1 MTTRALMLG
10 LMTAPAWSA
19 ADVAVKDVRLSYTPV
34 TTRVVF
40 DLSGPVEHR
49 LFTLDDPER
58 VIIDIDHAQFAQ
70 TAEGV
75 DLSHSI
81 IENIR
86 HAPRDM
92 TDLRVVLD
100 LHQHASLKSFRL
112 PPAGGYGHRLV
123 VDLNYADSHPAPVM
137 AADDNDA
144 NQTLWRDVVIAVD
157 TGHGGKDPGA
167 IGQDGTMEKDV
178 ALGISSRLERL
189 IAKEPGMRP
198 VMIRSGDVYLP
209 LRERITLA
217 RHHKADL
224 FISIHADAS
233 TSSYARGSSVYIL
246 SSTGAS
252 SEAARWLASR
262 ENAADLMGGI
272 SLSDKE
278 DTLAH
283 VLMDLSQTATT
294 EASARLAED
303 MLGVLQMLGPV
314 HSERVEQAAFAVLTS
329 PDIPSVLVETG
340 YISNTVEE
348 QRLCTASY
356 QESLALAM
364 LNGIRE
370 YFSDNA
376 PPGTLLAHLWHD
388 RHIIRDGETL
398 SGIAALYHVNVEQ
411 LRARNALDN
420 AVLHVGQVLLIPTSD
435 S

>member
-1 MTTRALMLG
+1 
-10 LMTAPAWSA
+10 
-19 ADVAVKDVRLSYTPV
+19 
-34 TTRVVF
+34 
-40 DLSGPVEHR
+40 
-49 LFTLDDPER
+49 
-58 VIIDIDHAQFAQ
+58 
-70 TAEGV
+70 
-75 DLSHSI
+75 
-81 IENIR
+81 
-86 HAPRDM
+86 
-92 TDLRVVLD
+92 
-100 LHQHASLKSFRL
+100 
-112 PPAGGYGHRLV
+112 
-123 VDLNYADSHPAPVM
+123 
-137 AADDNDA
+137 
-144 NQTLWRDVVIAVD
+144 
-157 TGHGGKDPGA
+157 
-167 IGQDGTMEKDV
+167 
-178 ALGISSRLERL
+178 
-189 IAKEPGMRP
+189 
-198 VMIRSGDVYLP
+198 
-209 LRERITLA
+209 
-217 RHHKADL
+217 
-224 FISIHADAS
+224 
-233 TSSYARGSSVYIL
+233 
-246 SSTGAS
+246 
-252 SEAARWLASR
+252 
-262 ENAADLMGGI
+262 GGI